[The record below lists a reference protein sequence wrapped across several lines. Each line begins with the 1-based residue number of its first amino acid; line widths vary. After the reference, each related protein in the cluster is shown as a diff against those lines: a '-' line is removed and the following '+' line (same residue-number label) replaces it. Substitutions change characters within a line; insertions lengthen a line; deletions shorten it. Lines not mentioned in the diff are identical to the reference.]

1 MGEQHPLLCFFT
13 FYFPEI
19 IRISKDKQLFTNKT
33 SVKEKIFNQKRQRK
47 YLFLTTCVRKQKQLK
62 TAAF

>member
-19 IRISKDKQLFTNKT
+19 IRMNKDKQLFTNKT

-47 YLFLTTCVRKQKQLK
+47 YSFLTTCVRKQKQLK